1 MGKWECCKCLE
12 DNSDSEEVCR
22 WCDTLREEADRVCI
36 GTQEKSQS
44 KESKGPN
51 AWNASKPRGPGG
63 PGGPGG
69 PASGPDAAAE
79 AMKATWAAR
88 RRRLLQQLAEVDFCA
103 PEQRRTRL
111 RALQLELHPDK
122 HQEGQRIG
130 TWFVKAQVAAAKEME
145 DLESRLQ
152 GSASSASRQRLGD
165 AAAAIDKER
174 IEVAELKKKEAMEPR
189 RHLAGWQHYRKW
201 CELVENRM
209 TDRSVAWFQQMA
221 GVPEGHRLESN
232 QAVDLVV
239 KVLVKKLETKA
250 QPIKRAPR
258 WMTMMIGPME
268 EMVVWREQPK
278 GRRIA
283 AWMKLVKMWAAL
295 RFSDAANMQV
305 KTPKYYDGKMTA
317 DLHKAKT
324 TGAGKRVQELPV
336 YVGEDAYFVQKKW
349 LEVGLDLIKTTW
361 REASGASCDV
371 IAALEDYEGNKIF
384 PEGYERFWTEHS
396 ERSTFAKLVGKTDRD
411 LIGRWLPEGSD
422 QHVRTYNAAAFKNKV
437 KVITAMAVKEC
448 DKEEKKKEGKRK
460 MSSAWRS
467 SAT

>member
-1 MGKWECCKCLE
+1 M
-12 DNSDSEEVCR
+12 
-22 WCDTLREEADRVCI
+22 
-36 GTQEKSQS
+36 
-44 KESKGPN
+44 
-51 AWNASKPRGPGG
+51 
-63 PGGPGG
+63 
-69 PASGPDAAAE
+69 
-79 AMKATWAAR
+79 
-88 RRRLLQQLAEVDFCA
+88 
-103 PEQRRTRL
+103 
-111 RALQLELHPDK
+111 
-122 HQEGQRIG
+122 
-130 TWFVKAQVAAAKEME
+130 
-145 DLESRLQ
+145 
-152 GSASSASRQRLGD
+152 
-165 AAAAIDKER
+165 
-174 IEVAELKKKEAMEPR
+174 
-189 RHLAGWQHYRKW
+189 
-201 CELVENRM
+201 
-209 TDRSVAWFQQMA
+209 
-221 GVPEGHRLESN
+221 HRLESN
-232 QAVDLVV
+232 LAVDLVG

-305 KTPKYYDGKMTA
+305 KTPKDYDGKMTA

-336 YVGEDAYFVQKKW
+336 YVGEDAYFVQKW

-361 REASGASCDV
+361 RDEGHYVFKDGAFSEGQTGVGPMKYYEASVASCDV

-422 QHVRTYNAAAFKNKV
+422 QHVRTYNAAVARLQ
-437 KVITAMAVKEC
+437 
-448 DKEEKKKEGKRK
+448 KKFVRVL
-460 MSSAWRS
+460 
-467 SAT
+467 